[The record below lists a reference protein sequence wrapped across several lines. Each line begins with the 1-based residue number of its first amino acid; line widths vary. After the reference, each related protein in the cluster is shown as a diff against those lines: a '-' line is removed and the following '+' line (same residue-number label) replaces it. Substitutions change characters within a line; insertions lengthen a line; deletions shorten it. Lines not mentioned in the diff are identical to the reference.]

1 MNPPLGGPLLASVSR
16 SFYLT
21 IRLLPA
27 TLRAP
32 ISVAY
37 LLARASDSI
46 ADTASASVDT
56 RLGELGALRSA
67 LVGDA
72 VPAFSTTPENPAERE
87 LLARLGECLA
97 WLHSLDPADQSAVQ
111 SVLGKI
117 IHGQELDLHRF
128 RQPAALTAA
137 ELDEYTYLVAGCVGE
152 FWTQLCL
159 RHLPRYTSLPEPEI
173 TGLGI
178 HFGKG
183 LQLVNILRD
192 LPADLRAGRRY
203 LPVADQPT
211 FDHWSAT
218 ASRHLADAHLYI
230 VNIRPWRLR
239 QACILPW
246 RLGVRTLELLRAH
259 PPLVTGERV
268 KVPRSEVRR
277 ILLWS
282 PFAALAPR
290 LLLPHSR

>member
-1 MNPPLGGPLLASVSR
+1 MNAPLGGPLLASVSR

-27 TLRAP
+27 ALRAP

-37 LLARASDSI
+37 LLARASDTI
-46 ADTASASVDT
+46 ADTTSAPVET
-56 RLGELGALRSA
+56 RLGELAALRSA
-67 LVGDA
+67 LAGSDA
-72 VPAFSTTPENPAERE
+72 PAFSTTPENPAERE

-97 WLHSLDPADQSAVQ
+97 WLRTLDTADQRAVHD
-111 SVLGKI
+111 VLGKI
-117 IHGQELDLHRF
+117 IHGQELDLVRF
-128 RQPAALTAA
+128 RQPTALTAA

-159 RHLPRYTSLPEPEI
+159 RHLPRYTALPEPEI
-173 TGLGI
+173 TRLGVN
-178 HFGKG
+178 FGKG

-192 LPADLRAGRRY
+192 LPADLRAGRGY
-203 LPVADQPT
+203 LPMADQPT

-218 ASRHLADAHLYI
+218 ASRHLADARLYI
-230 VNIRPWRLR
+230 EHIRPWRLR

-259 PPLVTGERV
+259 PPLATGERV

-290 LLLPHSR
+290 RLIPRSP